1 MENKSYKKIFW
12 GIFFLTAAIIAVA
25 MFTFGTIFVFVP
37 IADLIC
43 SNPYTKMFA
52 VFVVILL
59 VFLLFTSIK
68 KR

>member
-12 GIFFLTAAIIAVA
+12 GIFFLVAAMIAVA
-25 MFTFGTIFVFVP
+25 MFAFGTIFVFVP
-37 IADLIC
+37 ITDLIC

-52 VFVVILL
+52 VIMVILL
-59 VFLLFTSIK
+59 VFMLLTSIK